1 MDGVLGGRQ
10 VEEEATGEFGRTRR
24 GGRRGRKVDV
34 LSVWKDRLLSHGWMG
49 ERLLFTSLVRPFLSS
64 RLEGADF
71 SIFYVVAKKGYCS
84 TRVHEQGGRG
94 RGTRQAWL
102 PRREEGKGADAG
114 ASRPP
119 PRGFFINPRSAK
131 VLISGKPSADEIV
144 SCFEL
149 PSLRFLGNPAEGG
162 ILGGRGGREK
172 MNRASFYWT
181 LGGDCWT
188 KWLFSFFFFPFNFV
202 KNESE
207 ASGNALTIN

>member
-1 MDGVLGGRQ
+1 
-10 VEEEATGEFGRTRR
+10 
-24 GGRRGRKVDV
+24 
-34 LSVWKDRLLSHGWMG
+34 MG
-49 ERLLFTSLVRPFLSS
+49 ERLLFTSLVRPFVSS

-131 VLISGKPSADEIV
+131 VLISGKPSADEIA
-144 SCFEL
+144 S
-149 PSLRFLGNPAEGG
+149 FLAIPWKS
-162 ILGGRGGREK
+162 RGGRDPWWEG
-172 MNRASFYWT
+172 RER
-181 LGGDCWT
+181 
-188 KWLFSFFFFPFNFV
+188 
-202 KNESE
+202 KNE
-207 ASGNALTIN
+207 